1 MFRRRRKGAVSRL
14 AGTQRPEISFFQSIP
29 RTLSLPHVVL
39 RWTAAGVIEAER
51 GFRKLAGYRAL
62 PALLAALRAHDAQL
76 DRTEG
81 KLDTAQDA
89 A

>member
-1 MFRRRRKGAVSRL
+1 
-14 AGTQRPEISFFQSIP
+14 
-29 RTLSLPHVVL
+29 VVL